1 MPALHESRENQNKN
15 TFGREKSSWEKR
27 IKLAHFYST
36 VKNMFF
42 STIPVPLFMVFNM
55 YL

>member
-1 MPALHESRENQNKN
+1 MNQGK
-15 TFGREKSSWEKR
+15 TRAKHFWWEKRSWEKPKV
-27 IKLAHFYST
+27 KLAHFYST

-42 STIPVPLFMVFNM
+42 STIPGPLFMVFNT